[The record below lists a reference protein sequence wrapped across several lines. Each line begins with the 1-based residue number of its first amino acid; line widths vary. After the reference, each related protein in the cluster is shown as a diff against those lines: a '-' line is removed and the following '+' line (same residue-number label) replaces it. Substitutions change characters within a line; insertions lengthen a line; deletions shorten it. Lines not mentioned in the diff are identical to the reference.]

1 MARESLYW
9 TVVNFADA
17 IRNAPVILTEGS
29 LIERLR
35 RDSAVQLDPH
45 VLHASMIYDEAG
57 RETLTGLYRQY
68 LDIGRDHDL
77 PLIVGTP
84 TWRANPE
91 RLRAA
96 KLDTDS
102 DVNADAARFVAATC
116 ARYCAYAERVFI
128 GGLMGPRGDAY
139 QAADALSVE
148 DAATFHRAQAH
159 ALAAGGVD
167 FLMAATLPALSE
179 AHGLARAMSRCA
191 VPYILS
197 FVLRPAGT
205 LLDDTPL
212 HEAIAQIDA
221 EVRPSPL
228 GYMVNCVH
236 PRAFAEAVA
245 AQTRLNPAVRE
256 RLIGLQANTSVRSP
270 EELDGLEQLE
280 GETPEA
286 FAEQMLEVHRQ
297 HGTRI
302 LGGCCGTDD
311 RHIRCLAAAMCR
323 TPAPRAKK
331 PSFRYAGSV

>member
-1 MARESLYW
+1 M
-9 TVVNFADA
+9 NFADA
-17 IRNAPVILTEGS
+17 IRNAPVILTEGA

-35 RDSAVQLDPH
+35 RDPAVRLDPH
-45 VLHASMIYDEAG
+45 VLHAGMIYDAAG

-68 LDIGRDHDL
+68 LDIGREYDL

-96 KLDTDS
+96 GLDTQA
-102 DVNADAARFVAATC
+102 DVNTDAVRFVAAMC

-128 GGLMGPRGDAY
+128 GGLMGTRGDAY
-139 QAADALSVE
+139 RAVEALSVE
-148 DAATFHRAQAH
+148 EAAAYHRTQAR
-159 ALAAGGVD
+159 ALAAAGAD
-167 FLMAATLPALSE
+167 FLMAATLPAASE
-179 AHGLARAMSRCA
+179 ARGLARAMSGCG

-197 FVLRPAGT
+197 FVLRPTGT

-212 HEAIAQIDA
+212 HEAITRIDA
-221 EVRPSPL
+221 DVRPLPL
-228 GYMVNCVH
+228 AYLANCVH
-236 PRAFAEAVA
+236 PRAFARALA
-245 AQTRLNPAVRE
+245 AQASRSPAVRE
-256 RLIGLQANTSVRSP
+256 RVIGLQANTSVRSP
-270 EELDGLEQLE
+270 EELDGLQQLE

-297 HGTRI
+297 HGTRV

-323 TPAPRAKK
+323 TPAP
-331 PSFRYAGSV
+331 

>member
-1 MARESLYW
+1 
-9 TVVNFADA
+9 
-17 IRNAPVILTEGS
+17 
-29 LIERLR
+29 
-35 RDSAVQLDPH
+35 
-45 VLHASMIYDEAG
+45 MIYDAAG
-57 RETLTGLYRQY
+57 RETLSGLYRQY
-68 LDIGRDHDL
+68 LDIGREYDL

-96 KLDTDS
+96 GLDTQT
-102 DVNADAARFVAATC
+102 DVNADAVRFVAAIC

-139 QAADALSVE
+139 RAADALSVE
-148 DAATFHRAQAH
+148 EAAAFHRAQAH

-167 FLMAATLPALSE
+167 FLMAATLPAASE
-179 AHGLARAMSRCA
+179 AHGLAKAMAGCG

-197 FVLRPAGT
+197 FIGRPTGT
-205 LLDDTPL
+205 LLDGTPL
-212 HEAIAQIDA
+212 HEVIAQIDA

-228 GYMVNCVH
+228 AYMVNCVH

-270 EELDGLEQLE
+270 EELDGLEQLDS
-280 GETPEA
+280 ETPEA
-286 FAEQMLEVHRQ
+286 FAEQMLGVHRQ

-311 RHIRCLAAAMCR
+311 RHIRCLAAAVCR
-323 TPAPRAKK
+323 TSPP
-331 PSFRYAGSV
+331 